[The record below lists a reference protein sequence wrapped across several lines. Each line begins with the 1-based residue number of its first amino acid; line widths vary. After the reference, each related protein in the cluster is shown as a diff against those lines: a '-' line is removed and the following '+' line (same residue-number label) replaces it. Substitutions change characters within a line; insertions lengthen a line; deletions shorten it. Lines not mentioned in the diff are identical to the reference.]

1 MEVLEAILEAVFE
14 FGIIEPI
21 CGLLVD
27 WKSGSSRGFDFN
39 ELPLSGRN
47 LIKFR

>member
-1 MEVLEAILEAVFE
+1 MEILEAILEAAFE

-27 WKSGSSRGFDFN
+27 WKGGSSRGFDFN
-39 ELPLSGRN
+39 ELPLSGQN